1 MSGFVRWLATS
12 YDDVRASLREERA
25 ALREWAS
32 LSIQHKRTP
41 GIVADLALGL
51 RHFLLFAHDAGALSS
66 EEAER
71 LWLRGWTALGRA
83 AAVQGQLQV
92 DGEPT
97 RLFSELL
104 SAAIGSGRAHVADP
118 EGDEPED
125 PGGWGWRRATVG
137 TGDYE
142 RVEWRPLGERVGWVE
157 KDNLYLLPEAAYAA
171 VQKQGRDSG
180 EPLTVTERTL
190 RKRLHERGLL
200 LSVEGSRPTFAVRRT
215 LEGRRRGVLHLS
227 ADFLSPHANQ
237 PDRPDHSEKKPLRH
251 AGYVPPLWSGL
262 PQQPDHEA
270 DQREARRD
278 AGNDGIGQVGQIS
291 YNDSRRRSNGSVG
304 SPARERTTI

>member
-1 MSGFVRWLATS
+1 MV
-12 YDDVRASLREERA
+12 
-25 ALREWAS
+25 
-32 LSIQHKRTP
+32 
-41 GIVADLALGL
+41 
-51 RHFLLFAHDAGALSS
+51 
-66 EEAER
+66 
-71 LWLRGWTALGRA
+71 
-83 AAVQGQLQV
+83 
-92 DGEPT
+92 
-97 RLFSELL
+97 
-104 SAAIGSGRAHVADP
+104 SGRAHVADP

-125 PGGWGWRRATVG
+125 PGAWGWRHATVG

-215 LEGRRRGVLHLS
+215 LGGRRRGVLHLS
-227 ADFLSPHANQ
+227 VNFLSPHTNQ
-237 PDRPDHSEKKPLRH
+237 SDRPDHSEKNPLGD
-251 AGYVPPLWSGL
+251 AGYAPPLWSGL
-262 PQQPDHEA
+262 PQQPDHED
-270 DQREARRD
+270 DQREARRE
-278 AGNDGIGQVGQIS
+278 AGNDGIGQVGQVS
-291 YNDSRRRSNGSVG
+291 YNDSRRRSNESVG